1 MTKIFWPPCARCV
14 FSRSLLRCPVIEL
27 VLSEEYVTPLPQSNE
42 NASLTSLHTSCIC
55 CAVEPQLI
63 FGMPSNDVAISPESL
78 STYLTKTVKN
88 LSSSSL
94 LYLHHW
100 FTTASV
106 GARVV
111 FVRPHRYL
119 FTMKTCS

>member
-27 VLSEEYVTPLPQSNE
+27 VLSEEYVTTLPQSNE

-55 CAVEPQLI
+55 CAVEPMLI

-78 STYLTKTVKN
+78 SNILLKRSKIYHLHHCFIFITGSQLLQLAHE
-88 LSSSSL
+88 LSSCDHIDICSL
-94 LYLHHW
+94 
-100 FTTASV
+100 
-106 GARVV
+106 
-111 FVRPHRYL
+111 
-119 FTMKTCS
+119 